1 MRTPR
6 FCFGDSG
13 GGAISDHNGGKSVTN
28 DAENVIAD
36 LAPDFDLSRY
46 RVIYKDTRGIW
57 DQMLVDRTGRFAG
70 FSSINERDLP
80 AALAKSPALIKAIT
94 GNRPTATPRGIP

>member
-1 MRTPR
+1 MLLKNKHRSVYSR
-6 FCFGDSG
+6 AVYGDV
-13 GGAISDHNGGKSVTN
+13 ITIIDHDGGKSVTN

-36 LAPDFDLSRY
+36 LAADFDLSRY

-57 DQMLVDRTGRFAG
+57 DQMLVDRTGRFVG

-80 AALAKSPALIKAIT
+80 AALSKLT
-94 GNRPTATPRGIP
+94 RH